1 MLTTELRNPSRH
13 PALMV
18 RLNAARAGSG
28 DRILPAL
35 FSDNYV
41 ALMPD
46 ERRTIR
52 TEVLDADVRGEAP
65 QIVLQGFNLDETATK
80 TE

>member
-1 MLTTELRNPSRH
+1 VLITELHNPSKS

-18 RLNAARAGSG
+18 RVKPVRARSG

-35 FSDNYV
+35 ISDNFV
-41 ALMPD
+41 ALMPG

-52 TEVLDADVRGEAP
+52 IELDHADTRNERPSVVVE
-65 QIVLQGFNLDETATK
+65 GFNVL
-80 TE
+80 